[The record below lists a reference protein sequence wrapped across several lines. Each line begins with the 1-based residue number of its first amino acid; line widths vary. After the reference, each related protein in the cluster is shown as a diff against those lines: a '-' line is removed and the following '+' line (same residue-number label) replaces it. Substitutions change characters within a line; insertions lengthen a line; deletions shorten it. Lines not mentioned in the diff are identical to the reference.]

1 VALYKEQG
9 IVLRTTKLGEADRI
23 VTVLTQGTGKIRAVA
38 KGVRKT
44 RSKFGARLDPFTHV
58 DLLLYRGRELDIVTQ
73 ADIITSFREI
83 RADYT
88 RFAAGE
94 MVLEAAERVVEE
106 RERNTRMFMLLLGA
120 LRRLA
125 DAAETDPGTIADAY
139 LIRLTS
145 LAGFRPALGGCA
157 ECGRAEVTRFSIQQ
171 GGMVCDACRS
181 GGTIR
186 VGEGTVPYLTGLLDD
201 VAGGATTDATRNEA
215 SNLVRAYLEY
225 HLNRPLRAWAHVPR

>member
-1 VALYKEQG
+1 MALYKEQG

-23 VTVLTQGTGKIRAVA
+23 VTIFTQGAGKVRAVA

-73 ADIITSFREI
+73 ADIITSFREL
-83 RADYT
+83 RADYG

-94 MVLEAAERVVEE
+94 MVLEATDRVAQEN
-106 RERNTRMFMLLLGA
+106 ERNTQLFMLTLST

-125 DAAETDPGTIADAY
+125 DAIEDPGYLADGF
-139 LIRLTS
+139 LLRLTS
-145 LAGFRPALGGCA
+145 LAGFRPSLEACA
-157 ECGRAEVTRFSIQQ
+157 ECGNHDAHRFSIQQ
-171 GGMVCDACRS
+171 GGMVCENCRV

-186 VGEGTVPYLTGLLDD
+186 VSEPTLPYLTGLLEDRDAGVD
-201 VAGGATTDATRNEA
+201 VEA
-215 SNLVRAYLEY
+215 RRQGSNLVRAYLEY
-225 HLNRPLRAWAHVPR
+225 HLDRPLRAWAHVPR